1 MVGCG
6 HNRHRCD
13 SGATSDTSRPPTRVI
28 SGQFDRGV
36 SVVYRSLGMCT
47 MGVTPGVADPLLKV
61 ALPGNLDE
69 GDGAPEEDNCKLGLM
84 CSENGNEKTLRGL
97 ESFTLKVVCST

>member
-1 MVGCG
+1 MPIVFLVADGSC
-6 HNRHRCD
+6 HIHHL
-13 SGATSDTSRPPTRVI
+13 
-28 SGQFDRGV
+28 
-36 SVVYRSLGMCT
+36 SVVECA

>member
-1 MVGCG
+1 
-6 HNRHRCD
+6 
-13 SGATSDTSRPPTRVI
+13 
-28 SGQFDRGV
+28 
-36 SVVYRSLGMCT
+36 MCT